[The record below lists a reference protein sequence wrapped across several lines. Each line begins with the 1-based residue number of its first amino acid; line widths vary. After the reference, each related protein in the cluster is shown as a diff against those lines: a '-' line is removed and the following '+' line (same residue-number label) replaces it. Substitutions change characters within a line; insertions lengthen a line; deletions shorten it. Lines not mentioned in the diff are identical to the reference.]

1 MLVHIGAWQGVVLD
15 VCGDVSVKIG
25 KRTKGHKYEL
35 NIMIVY
41 VYDGVHVSCVSSRSV
56 LKRWMERVLSESF
69 MKTSRGLL
77 SELLQG
83 CF

>member
-1 MLVHIGAWQGVVLD
+1 VLVHIGAWQGVVPD
-15 VCGDVSVKIG
+15 VCVDVPVKIG
-25 KRTKGHKYEL
+25 KRAKEHKYEL
-35 NIMIVY
+35 NTVFVY
-41 VYDGVHVSCVSSRSV
+41 VYDRVPVSCVCSPSV
-56 LKRWMERVLSESF
+56 LKRWNEFSESF